1 MTQNLSIQA
10 VPINTTEAYSQIDL
24 AIEVIKNS
32 GLNYAVTAFNTQVEG
47 EFLELMHL
55 VKSIQL
61 ELFSSG
67 TEELLLN
74 LQFHA
79 KNGKDV
85 FLNEKIKVY

>member
-1 MTQNLSIQA
+1 LTQNLSIQA

-24 AIEVIKNS
+24 AIEVIKN
-32 GLNYAVTAFNTQVEG
+32 
-47 EFLELMHL
+47 
-55 VKSIQL
+55 